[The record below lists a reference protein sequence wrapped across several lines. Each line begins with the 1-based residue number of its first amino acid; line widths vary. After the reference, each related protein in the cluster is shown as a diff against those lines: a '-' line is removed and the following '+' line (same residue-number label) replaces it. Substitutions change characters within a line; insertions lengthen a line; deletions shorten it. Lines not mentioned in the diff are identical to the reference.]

1 MIGDP
6 VSTGTTIM
14 ALKYRDGVLVAADSR
29 TSSGAY
35 VVSRITNK
43 LHQVSEN
50 VIFCVSGSAADTQR
64 IKRIVQS
71 EVNKLSLIENKPP
84 SVDKAASM
92 VSKIIYENKDNM
104 TAAIIVAGFDTASR
118 INKVNICGTLEK
130 NVDIAIGGSGSAF
143 IAGYCEAHFKPN
155 MELSD
160 AIDFAKTAV
169 GLAIRADSASG
180 GVIRLATITKD
191 KTTKYFVPGNSV
203 LAK

>member
-1 MIGDP
+1 MIDDP

-14 ALKYRDGVLVAADSR
+14 ALRYRDGVLVAADSR

-50 VIFCVSGSAADTQR
+50 IIFCVSGSAADTQR

-84 SVDKAASM
+84 SVDKAANM

-104 TAAIIVAGFDTASR
+104 TAAIIIAGFDTTSK
-118 INKVNICGTLEK
+118 INKVEHLRN
-130 NVDIAIGGSGSAF
+130 
-143 IAGYCEAHFKPN
+143 H
-155 MELSD
+155 
-160 AIDFAKTAV
+160 
-169 GLAIRADSASG
+169 
-180 GVIRLATITKD
+180 
-191 KTTKYFVPGNSV
+191 
-203 LAK
+203 